1 MPDTLRSYLSKLRPV
16 RLSEVGAEERA
27 AAALVADTDLRMEV
41 DWLLGLVTAAG
52 SPVVFSHNDVNT
64 GNILVREDG
73 SNADPITLI
82 GTNQISNSKSTR
94 NTLFHQGLSLHSPN
108 IVIFNFVLRLRV
120 LCIQLPRL

>member
-1 MPDTLRSYLSKLRPV
+1 M

-27 AAALVADTDLRMEV
+27 AAALLADTDLRNEV
-41 DWLLGLVTAAG
+41 DWLLGFVTAAG

-82 GTNQISNSKSTR
+82 GTNRISNSIPTTK
-94 NTLFHQGLSLHSPN
+94 TLFQYIIRKL
-108 IVIFNFVLRLRV
+108 
-120 LCIQLPRL
+120 